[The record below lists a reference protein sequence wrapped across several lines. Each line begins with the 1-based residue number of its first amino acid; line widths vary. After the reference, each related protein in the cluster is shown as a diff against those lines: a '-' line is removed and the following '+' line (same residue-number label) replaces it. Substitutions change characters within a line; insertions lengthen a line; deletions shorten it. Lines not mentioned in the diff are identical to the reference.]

1 MKKIA
6 LLLISL
12 LSLAWGIT
20 IAYNAPSFNDNFA
33 KYLTN
38 DSPDRYGRVETV
50 FNICIDKNIPL
61 IDNIRRMFY
70 PTNIVVQGC
79 PGATNWWLLW
89 TTLKALWFV
98 IMFVYIILNWVS
110 LMANLWDPKAVSKA
124 MKNFIYIWYGAFL
137 FFGSVRLLGSVLNI
151 STIQGSQDLSD
162 KVSGQLF
169 FQVLSFL
176 KTFAFFGA
184 IIMIVIYWF
193 TIMYSSDDSGKVGK
207 ATKWILA
214 VVIALVLIKVIDYI
228 FFIAQ
233 TPDFAT
239 KWADFII
246 NIAKLM
252 AYIIGALF
260 VIYIFYAGFLM
271 ITASGD
277 EAQRK
282 KAKTTITIIAIS
294 TVVIFMFLLILYQ
307 IFNEFWA

>member
-12 LSLAWGIT
+12 LSLFWGISM
-20 IAYNAPSFNDNFA
+20 AYNAPSFNDNFA
-33 KYLTN
+33 KYLT
-38 DSPDRYGRVETV
+38 DESPDRYGRVETV
-50 FNICIDKNIPL
+50 FNICVDKNISL
-61 IDNIRRMFY
+61 IDNVKRMFY
-70 PTNIVVQGC
+70 PTNIAVPGC
-79 PGATNWWLLW
+79 DGATNGGLLW

-98 IMFVYIILNWVS
+98 ILFVYIVLNWVS

-137 FFGSVRLLGSVLNI
+137 FFGSVRLLWSVLNI
-151 STIQGSQDLSD
+151 SMIQGSQDLSD
-162 KVSGQLF
+162 RVSSWVF
-169 FQVLSFL
+169 FQALSFL

-193 TIMYSSDDSGKVGK
+193 TIMYSSDDSSKVSK

-239 KWADFII
+239 RWADFII
-246 NIAKLM
+246 DIAKLL
-252 AYIIGALF
+252 AYIVGALF
-260 VIYIFYAGFLM
+260 VVYIFYAGFLM
-271 ITASGD
+271 ITGGGD
-277 EAQRK
+277 EAKRK
-282 KAKTTITIIAIS
+282 KARTTITIIVIS
-294 TVVIFMFLLILYQ
+294 TVVIFLFLLILYQ